1 MRATGLAGDSEDD
14 QTTRDDEDEDEKRG
28 RTMTMTTGQRGTMTT
43 TTTTTT
49 MARTA
54 RTGQPSTRPRYCK
67 QLLAGGKAG
76 ASDGE
81 GA

>member
-1 MRATGLAGDSEDD
+1 MRATGLAGDSEDN
-14 QTTRDDEDEDEKRG
+14 QTTRDDEDDDEKWG
-28 RTMTMTTGQRGTMTT
+28 RTTMTTGQRGTTT
-43 TTTTTT
+43 TTM

-54 RTGQPSTRPRYCK
+54 RTGQPSTHPCYCE
-67 QLLAGGKAG
+67 QLLVGGKAG